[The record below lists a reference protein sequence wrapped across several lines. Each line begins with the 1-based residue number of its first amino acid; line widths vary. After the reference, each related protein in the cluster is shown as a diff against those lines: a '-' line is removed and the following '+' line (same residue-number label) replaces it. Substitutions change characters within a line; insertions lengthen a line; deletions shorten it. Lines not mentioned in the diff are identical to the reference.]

1 MRVIRLGDRTSH
13 GGEVI
18 TAASNYEIMGK
29 KVAREHDTVT
39 CPIPG
44 HRSGG
49 IIGGDRLW
57 TINGRAVALQGPSK
71 APCGAEIF
79 SSCGELDRTF
89 EGEGTA
95 GLGLDAYPAN
105 QYVESVRENVEQLAY
120 DEHFVLIDDRT
131 GKPVQNFE
139 FYVAGQSQTAQTG
152 VTNADGRTSL
162 IQSDT
167 PEKATLKARQTEIMI
182 G

>member
-18 TAASNYEIMGK
+18 TAADNYEIMGK

-49 IIGGDRLW
+49 IIGGDRYW

-71 APCGAEIF
+71 TPCGAEII
-79 SSCGELDRTF
+79 SSCSELDRT
-89 EGEGTA
+89 
-95 GLGLDAYPAN
+95 L
-105 QYVESVRENVEQLAY
+105 
-120 DEHFVLIDDRT
+120 
-131 GKPVQNFE
+131 
-139 FYVAGQSQTAQTG
+139 
-152 VTNADGRTSL
+152 
-162 IQSDT
+162 
-167 PEKATLKARQTEIMI
+167 
-182 G
+182 